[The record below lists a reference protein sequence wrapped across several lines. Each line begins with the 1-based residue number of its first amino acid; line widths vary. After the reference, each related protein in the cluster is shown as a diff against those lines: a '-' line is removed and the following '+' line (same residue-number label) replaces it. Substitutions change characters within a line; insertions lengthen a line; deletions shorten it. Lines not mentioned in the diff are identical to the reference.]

1 MEAPPHVEARRLQ
14 TEAQGVEGSEGAEG
28 PRGVGM
34 ATALA
39 TAIAHSLTTPHP
51 IPAAR
56 EGTEAPTVSAACER
70 SSKKDVVLYS
80 GVILTFG
87 VMVTSVVVDVSA
99 ILEVSA
105 IRAPLLPQA
114 LYLALLAAI
123 HGACFRP
130 TLCPPTNCSAS
141 HLVNDN

>member
-14 TEAQGVEGSEGAEG
+14 GGAGVEGSEGAEG

-51 IPAAR
+51 SAAR
-56 EGTEAPTVSAACER
+56 EGTDAPTVSAAAR
-70 SSKKDVVLYS
+70 GARKPKDVVLYS